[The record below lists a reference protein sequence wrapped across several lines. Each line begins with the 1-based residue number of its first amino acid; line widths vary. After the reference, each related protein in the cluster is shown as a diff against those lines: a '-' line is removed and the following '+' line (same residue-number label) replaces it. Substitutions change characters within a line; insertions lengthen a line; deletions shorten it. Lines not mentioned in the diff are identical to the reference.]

1 MSNYCFYS
9 QDALA
14 LAQSAG
20 VDVIINSYAEQHKKQ
35 TYILCRPLSNE
46 DVKGTVAKLAM
57 RQPFVLFKGLTFQKL
72 CLPGAFRPGDHHNK
86 MLRPGLCV
94 VHASPQYL

>member
-46 DVKGTVAKLAM
+46 DVKYDYDRAIAVFSSGIKPFFIDFGDDDDLFEEYQEDFLEDVSYLAE
-57 RQPFVLFKGLTFQKL
+57 K
-72 CLPGAFRPGDHHNK
+72 
-86 MLRPGLCV
+86 
-94 VHASPQYL
+94 

>member
-20 VDVIINSYAEQHKKQ
+20 VDVIINSYAEQHKKTNIYSLQ
-35 TYILCRPLSNE
+35 TSI
-46 DVKGTVAKLAM
+46 
-57 RQPFVLFKGLTFQKL
+57 
-72 CLPGAFRPGDHHNK
+72 
-86 MLRPGLCV
+86 
-94 VHASPQYL
+94 

>member
-46 DVKGTVAKLAM
+46 DV
-57 RQPFVLFKGLTFQKL
+57 
-72 CLPGAFRPGDHHNK
+72 
-86 MLRPGLCV
+86 
-94 VHASPQYL
+94 